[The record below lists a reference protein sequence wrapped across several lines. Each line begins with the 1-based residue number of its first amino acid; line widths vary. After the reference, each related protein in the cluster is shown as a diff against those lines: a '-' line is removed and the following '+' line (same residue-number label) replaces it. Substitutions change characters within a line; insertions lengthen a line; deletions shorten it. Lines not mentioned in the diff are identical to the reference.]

1 MDKLVII
8 AGEIHFSDAS
18 KGDGSVSDIWATVN
32 RLLLSPESSIVREEL
47 RLDQGVLPK
56 EDGVTVELLWWVPA
70 RSGSA
75 YRKDVADFLWAA
87 RGLGLTGAGSVS
99 ITLDEED
106 WETEFFVNSEGVT
119 VHAE

>member
-1 MDKLVII
+1 MDGLVIV

-18 KGDGSVSDIWATVN
+18 QGNGSVSDIWATVN
-32 RLLLSPESSIVREEL
+32 KLILSPEISIVREEL

-87 RGLGLTGAGSVS
+87 HDLGLTGDGHVSV
-99 ITLDEED
+99 TLDREE
-106 WETEFFVNSEGVT
+106 WETEFTVNSEGVT